1 VKNFAAAFLFIVFAT
16 SPAIASRASSQVP
29 SGKDVVAPTALVS
42 YDPVARGMSF
52 QVAVVLKIRPGFH
65 VNARQ
70 VSADYLIPTD
80 LHAEVPVG
88 FKMADVVYP
97 KGTLQTFSFAKDKP
111 LNVYT
116 DTVTLRLPLT
126 VLPNAP
132 LGGQHLSMKLRYQA
146 CSTEVC
152 LPPVTKDVLATINI
166 VADKPAARAANSQVF
181 SQNQ

>member
-1 VKNFAAAFLFIVFAT
+1 VKNFIASLFSIVLAV
-16 SPAIASRASSQVP
+16 SLAIAPLASSQVP
-29 SGKDVVAPTALVS
+29 SGKDVVAPSAYVS

-88 FKMADVVYP
+88 FKVSDVIYP

-116 DTVTLRLPLT
+116 DTVTIKLPLT
-126 VLPNAP
+126 VLPSAP
-132 LGGQHLSMKLRYQA
+132 LGAQHLPMKLRYQA
-146 CSTEVC
+146 CSTEIC

>member
-1 VKNFAAAFLFIVFAT
+1 VKNFAAALLLIVLV
-16 SPAIASRASSQVP
+16 ASLALAPRANSQVP
-29 SGKDVVAPTALVS
+29 SGKDVVAPTAFVS
-42 YDPVARGMSF
+42 YDPVARGMPF
-52 QVAVVLKIRPGFH
+52 QVAVVLKILPGFH

-88 FKMADVVYP
+88 FKMSDVIYP

-116 DTVTLRLPLT
+116 DTVTIKLPLT

-132 LGGQHLSMKLRYQA
+132 LGAQHLPMKLRYQA

-166 VADKPAARAANSQVF
+166 VADKPAARATNSQLF

>member
-1 VKNFAAAFLFIVFAT
+1 MKHFVLTVLFLGIAA
-16 SPAIASRASSQVP
+16 PANSQTP
-29 SGKDVVAPTALVS
+29 SGKEVLAPTAYVS

-52 QVAVVLKIRPGFH
+52 QVAVALKIRPGFH

-80 LHAEVPVG
+80 LRAEVPLG
-88 FKMADVVYP
+88 FKMSDVVYP

-116 DTVTLRLPLT
+116 DSVTIKLPLT

-132 LGGQHLSMKLRYQA
+132 LGAQQLPMKLRYQA

-152 LPPVTKDVLATINI
+152 LPPVTKDVLATINV
-166 VADKPAARAANSQVF
+166 VADRSAARAANSQVF
-181 SQNQ
+181 SQHP

>member
-1 VKNFAAAFLFIVFAT
+1 MKHFALGILLLGAVAAAV
-16 SPAIASRASSQVP
+16 SSLAQGV
-29 SGKDVVAPTALVS
+29 SGKDVLTPSAYLS

-88 FKMADVVYP
+88 FKMADVIYP

-116 DTVTLRLPLT
+116 ASVTIKLPLT
-126 VLPNAP
+126 VLSNAP
-132 LGGQHLSMKLRYQA
+132 LGAQQLPMKLRYQA

-152 LPPVTKDVLATINI
+152 LPPVTKDVLATINV
-166 VADKPAARAANSQVF
+166 VADKPAARAANGEVF
-181 SQNQ
+181 SQHQ